1 MQTTPAMD
9 ALNCLDVKWQSDQT
23 WWVTLSFQLHSWTS
37 QRGTNRKH
45 WPWRRVAASK
55 PRLNQGR
62 HLVLVSPQCTNEMS
76 WQAQP
81 TDIHDIYRN
90 ILFLHD
96 ASTLHFSRFILF
108 FCPQWCL
115 VCWESFGNEKSKHP
129 KSKRSESRKTLSVHH
144 WPRLR
149 RLRMPGYAK
158 KTTNKK
164 PSEKS
169 TTSVHV
175 LWLLHQPV
183 TLLLESAGS
192 LARSNWNY
200 RLLKVVSFSSRYL
213 LSLRLELG
221 KSRGHQAVT
230 AKGWPAPLLSCG
242 MGKDQPAENHMHK
255 MD

>member
-1 MQTTPAMD
+1 MYQWNVMAGTTYRY
-9 ALNCLDVKWQSDQT
+9 T
-23 WWVTLSFQLHSWTS
+23 
-37 QRGTNRKH
+37 
-45 WPWRRVAASK
+45 
-55 PRLNQGR
+55 
-62 HLVLVSPQCTNEMS
+62 
-76 WQAQP
+76 
-81 TDIHDIYRN
+81 RN

-108 FCPQWCL
+108 FCRHCSIKPNYDVWICL

-129 KSKRSESRKTLSVHH
+129 KSKRSESRKTLSVYH

-149 RLRMPGYAK
+149 RLRMPGYDK

-192 LARSNWNY
+192 LARSNWKY
-200 RLLKVVSFSSRYL
+200 RLLKVASFSSRYL
-213 LSLRLELG
+213 LSMRLELL

-230 AKGWPAPLLSCG
+230 AKGWPVPLFSCG